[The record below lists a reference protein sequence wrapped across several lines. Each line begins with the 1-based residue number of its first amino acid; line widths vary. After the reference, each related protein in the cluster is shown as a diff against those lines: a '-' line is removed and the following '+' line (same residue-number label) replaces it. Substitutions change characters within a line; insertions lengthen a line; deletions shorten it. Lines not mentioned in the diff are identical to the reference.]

1 MSDGL
6 YVFKT
11 SNLVPGLSENN
22 KTIMGPYVPEPTVP
36 GPGQEE
42 HQEQLG

>member
-1 MSDGL
+1 MF
-6 YVFKT
+6 FKT

-22 KTIMGPYVPEPTVP
+22 KTIMGLLYVPEHTVP

-42 HQEQLG
+42 PQEQL